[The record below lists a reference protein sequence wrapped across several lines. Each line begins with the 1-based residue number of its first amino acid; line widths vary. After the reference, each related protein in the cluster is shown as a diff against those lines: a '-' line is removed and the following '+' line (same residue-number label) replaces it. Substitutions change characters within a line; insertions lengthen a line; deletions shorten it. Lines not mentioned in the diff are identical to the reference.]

1 MGKSKKVARYKHPS
15 GMEGLVPSKWDKN
28 GKPIE
33 WREADPEGW
42 YNKLAVN
49 KKKKKGKGDK
59 NLKIG

>member
-1 MGKSKKVARYKHPS
+1 MGKLKKIARYKHPS

-42 YNKLAVN
+42 YRKLAIKG
-49 KKKKKGKGDK
+49 KKKKSKKA
-59 NLKIG
+59 